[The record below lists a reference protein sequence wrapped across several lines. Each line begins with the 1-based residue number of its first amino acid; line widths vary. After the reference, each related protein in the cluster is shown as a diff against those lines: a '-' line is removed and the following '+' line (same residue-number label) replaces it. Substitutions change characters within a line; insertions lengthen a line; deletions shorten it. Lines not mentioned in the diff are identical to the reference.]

1 MNIFKNVKILAGNDR
16 LNNYSFKPF
25 DKRILNFIALLSK
38 NIQINKLAKDYT
50 DVLSF
55 AFFCRERNLIAL
67 EKNYSNLKIRK
78 GLGIS
83 FHITPA
89 NIPTNFAYSLIF
101 GLLSGNCNIVK
112 VPSKNFPQI
121 EIICKE
127 INRTFSFS

>member
-1 MNIFKNVKILAGNDR
+1 MTIFLQATFEGLSLGAV
-16 LNNYSFKPF
+16 YSLVAIGLVLVYK
-25 DKRILNFIALLSK
+25 A
-38 NIQINKLAKDYT
+38 T

-127 INRTFSFS
+127 INRTLSRFPKLKDHIKIIRY